1 MGNVAGAFAIWMSGS
16 AGVMQISIGAFSSEK
31 LSTEY
36 WPLVWKQIGGAQ
48 KHCFICVHKF
58 TCGPQVN
65 SVAATTTA
73 WLSP

>member
-36 WPLVWKQIGGAQ
+36 WPLV
-48 KHCFICVHKF
+48 
-58 TCGPQVN
+58 
-65 SVAATTTA
+65 
-73 WLSP
+73 